1 MSYSEFRGGLQNFN
15 EYIATERV
23 DLVGGTALFGN
34 PSLGGIRA
42 EISGNMKDM
51 ICQLLAGNLN
61 LPQVQICL
69 DANLSALIG
78 STGLPAG
85 LTAALTSARTSM
97 QIFMDHTGIDAA
109 LGRLN
114 AVMGEIAS
122 VASMINFCATPI
134 NAKPIPNLLENV
146 MGSFLG
152 EGDDLMALLGGVIPD
167 QLEVCYN
174 PATGVV
180 NHNAFPST
188 GLLKQIKDKI
198 DYIGSGAWAA
208 QDYADFVTSLDQ
220 FSSDA
225 NNLIASE
232 LAISNAS
239 TETNGLGSANTTSTA
254 TGDPP
259 ALVSFAPIKDSSD
272 GYRDLKFTVVFSQ
285 PMNTATITIRTAA
298 GSSNGGNILVS
309 TDSTFGNISNEV
321 IMSEVGVIASSQDTT
336 FQFSPATNLSANTT
350 YYVKVTSGVTNSFET
365 GIPMAVTYGNHSFH
379 VGASVQT
386 PTYAVGTSQTNSD
399 IGSVINRAINLR
411 ATHDSLGGYPVCG
424 KTGSSQEGKCV
435 DSIFDRL
442 LPSQISGLLATG
454 DNYSALVQERIPIYD
469 YCGNI
474 VGYTTTTTQGE
485 QIVQE
490 GTELT
495 AADAYVTIREQQA
508 IGQQEELALDTS
520 AGTAVSTTTTQTTT
534 TTTGGGTTGGTGG
547 GSGSTTGGGGT
558 GGTGGTSG
566 TTTSAEY
573 TSVVQT
579 IDATST
585 IATFSVN
592 NIATEIGPA
601 LNTSWFFTIRVA
613 ARRVGLIS
621 EQKAWEFRN
630 VINNFSGNLTLV
642 GDNVEHTFQHQASTT
657 NDDLGNASTG
667 TTAWDVGITAYSAT
681 NVLRIIITGEASK
694 RINWSIAVDYVQIPS
709 DITLT

>member
-1 MSYSEFRGGLQNFN
+1 MSYSEFRGGLQSFN
-15 EYIATERV
+15 EYIATERI
-23 DLVGGTALFGN
+23 DLVGETALFGN
-34 PSLGGIRA
+34 PLLGGIRA

-61 LPQVQICL
+61 LPQVQICM

-78 STGLPAG
+78 STGLPAA
-85 LTAALTSARTSM
+85 LSTALTGARTAM
-97 QIFMDHTGIDAA
+97 QTFMDHTGIDAA

-174 PATGVV
+174 PATGKV

-188 GLLKQIKDKI
+188 GLLAQIQAKI

-208 QDYADFVTSLDQ
+208 QDYEDFVTSLDQ
-220 FSSDA
+220 FSSET

-232 LAISNAS
+232 LAISTAS
-239 TETNGLGSANTTSTA
+239 TEADGLGSANITSTA

-259 ALVSFAPIKDSSD
+259 ALVSFVPNKDSSD
-272 GYRDLKFTVVFSQ
+272 NYRDLKFTVVFSQ
-285 PMNTATITIRTAA
+285 PMNTATVTIRTAA

-309 TDSTFGNISNEV
+309 TDSAFGDHTLEV
-321 IMSEVGVIASSQDTT
+321 VMSDVGVIASSQNTT
-336 FQFSPATNLSANTT
+336 FQFSPAINLSANTT

-365 GIPMAVTYGNHSFH
+365 GVAMAVTYGNHSFH
-379 VGASVQT
+379 VGSSTQT
-386 PTYAVGTSQTNSD
+386 PTYAVGTGQTNSD
-399 IGSVINRAINLR
+399 IGTVINRAINLR

-424 KTGSSQEGKCV
+424 KTGSTQEGVCV
-435 DSIFDRL
+435 DSIFDKL
-442 LPSQISGLLATG
+442 LPSQITGLLATG
-454 DNYSALVQERIPIYD
+454 DNYSALVQEKIPIYD

-474 VGYTTTTTQGE
+474 VGYTTVTSQGE

-495 AADAYVTIREQQA
+495 APDTYITIREQQA
-508 IGQQEELALDTS
+508 IGQPEELALDTE

-547 GSGSTTGGGGT
+547 GSGTTTGGGGT

-585 IATFSVN
+585 IATFTVN

-681 NVLRIIITGEASK
+681 NVLRITITGEVNK

-709 DITLT
+709 DVTL